1 MEAPMNGPPQP
12 TSRDPI
18 VHHRDP
24 LIERARKKKRTMKH
38 KKKKQLSEQDKE
50 RIACRA
56 LADLFERDAAEIAVD
71 PRNTRAESAPLPIV
85 GKLLQGARELRETHD
100 TR

>member
-1 MEAPMNGPPQP
+1 MNGPPQP

-18 VHHRDP
+18 GQNRDP

-38 KKKKQLSEQDKE
+38 KKKKQLSDQDKE
-50 RIACRA
+50 RIALRG

-71 PRNTRAESAPLPIV
+71 PRYTQPETAPLPIV
-85 GKLLQGARELRETHD
+85 GELLQRAKELRKIHD